1 MIGTLSLTNCT
12 KDETDNGFGSVDATE
27 NLITRTVTVSDE
39 AWDEVRSSYEP
50 GVGIHLDGTE
60 HMSVYYS
67 VSGSTTTAGS
77 KTLSYKLTGTN
88 AIEGTPAGDGSYT
101 FSHPEVSGAEA
112 YDYFFMM
119 PYLPTSKA
127 NSGGTA
133 SYHRIGP
140 VQMPKAATFDPS
152 FDYIVGKPVRNVAA
166 ADQSA
171 IVTQFKRLMAPLRLK
186 FTDNA
191 GVLADQKIRQVTI
204 SFDAAA
210 SKGKCLS
217 GLFYHQYSDVADE
230 CNISGWENGSFS
242 NAATADYPAG
252 LEQNGS
258 WETWLMVNPTEI
270 EACNMTIDVV
280 ADKMRI
286 TRTVPTN
293 KVFNL
298 TKEAINTLSFD
309 ISGDGYATENAYTVD
324 FTQSTKVPSVIEAS
338 DGHSYEWT
346 FANCSITTQAN
357 LGNALRLQNTTK
369 SGSITLPALP
379 EGASYKAIYLTEN
392 TNNTSKA
399 ANIVCK
405 QGDQEAAT
413 GTFYYYGEVSQQ
425 GGVLKLEIPTEYAN
439 GPLTIE
445 HDCTDAV
452 WINRM
457 TVTYEGDLHMVDEN
471 DYYSLY
477 LNGEDIQI
485 GNITINKESHPDAK
499 IVYMDSGSSEDNIRT
514 SILQKGGVIFLDT
527 YHNANMSEAKDQV
540 LTLTGNLQPIANTI
554 IIGRYKN
561 KQSKL
566 ECTEYTDS
574 SNKLAGTYVQVDR
587 ASGGMFAIKNLDI
600 KGHTL
605 TSHLFAKGSNH
616 TQDITDF
623 IVEDCTVSAY
633 QNVFS
638 FSNTTKEYVV
648 QNVYFNNSIFNLL
661 GVNGNYSVIRLA
673 QLYDAKGNKTSN
685 LAFDRIKSV
694 TMNNCVIYCSDEA
707 FTSGRRTAIEYGYG
721 ASNTDRWANPT
732 TNLEITFT
740 NNTLY
745 NAYGSGACVIRA
757 YQAKKATVT
766 NNAYYLDVTKPAV
779 VSNPYM
785 LGIYAGLEGN
795 EGYALIDNAAYTYG
809 TKQDSNNKTITGLTW
824 RYGTAVTYTQ
834 QGLIANFNT
843 ETENGMFQ
851 STMNIETGYFPI
863 NTSVVT
869 NGAGASYETKL
880 WNKWE

>member
-67 VSGSTTTAGS
+67 VSGSTSTAGS
-77 KTLSYKLTGTN
+77 KTLDYKLLGTVDG
-88 AIEGTPAGDGSYT
+88 APAGNGSYT

-127 NSGGTA
+127 NSGGSA

-191 GVLADQKIRQVTI
+191 GVLTGQKIRQVTI
-204 SFDAAA
+204 SFDAATDKA
-210 SKGKCLS
+210 VDKCLS
-217 GLFYHQYSDVADE
+217 GLFYFQYSEAADE

-286 TRTVPTN
+286 TRTVATN

-309 ISGDGYATENAYTVD
+309 ISGDGYAMENAYSVD
-324 FTQSTKVPSVIEAS
+324 FTQYTKVPSVIEAS
-338 DGHSYEWT
+338 DGDTYDWT
-346 FANCSITTQAN
+346 LANCTFSVQAN
-357 LGNALRLQNTTK
+357 LGNALRLKNT
-369 SGSITLPALP
+369 SNNGSITLPALP

-399 ANIVCK
+399 ATVVCK
-405 QGDQEAAT
+405 QGEQEAAS
-413 GTFYYYGEVSQQ
+413 GTYNYYGEVSQQ
-425 GGVLKLEIPTEYAN
+425 GGVLKLEIPAEYAQ

-445 HDCTDAV
+445 HDCADAV

-457 TVTYEGDLHMVDEN
+457 TVTYEGELHPVKPQQKYSDIYEAGNDIKIGNLVINKTTFPNAKVVDIASINNKTFTDGGLVFLDGEGNYTMTTSPSIHTSLILIGN
-471 DYYSLY
+471 DPEKQPTIVCKGNSAYYFAVR
-477 LNGEDIQI
+477 GEDCDYVFKNL
-485 GNITINKESHPDAK
+485 NID
-499 IVYMDSGSSEDNIRT
+499 GSSNNY
-514 SILQKGGVIFLDT
+514 IFSNTD
-527 YHNANMSEAKDQV
+527 NAN
-540 LTLTGNLQPIANTI
+540 
-554 IIGRYKN
+554 
-561 KQSKL
+561 
-566 ECTEYTDS
+566 
-574 SNKLAGTYVQVDR
+574 
-587 ASGGMFAIKNLDI
+587 ASGKIKNL
-600 KGHTL
+600 TL
-605 TSHLFAKGSNH
+605 
-616 TQDITDF
+616 
-623 IVEDCTVSAY
+623 EDCTIVTNGNVIQDGNTTNSMQNVTVRNCVIRMSDTTTGKAVYGWVTGKTDTKATDQLASVILSNNVIYASSPVSHYLVMVGGKAANVNYDSNATIVVERNSTYNIYHGNGMVSAY
-633 QNVFS
+633 SAQNIMVTYTVSEFDDS
-638 FSNTTKEYVV
+638 VLDK
-648 QNVYFNNSIFNLL
+648 NSYSAGYSKPNDPKNFM
-661 GVNGNYSVIRLA
+661 VAYNY
-673 QLYDAKGNKTSN
+673 
-685 LAFDRIKSV
+685 
-694 TMNNCVIYCSDEA
+694 A
-707 FTSGRRTAIEYGYG
+707 FTNSGDTQRWKALWK
-721 ASNTDRWANPT
+721 NTDVT
-732 TNLEITFT
+732 
-740 NNTLY
+740 
-745 NAYGSGACVIRA
+745 
-757 YQAKKATVT
+757 ATVT
-766 NNAYYLDVTKPAV
+766 TT
-779 VSNPYM
+779 
-785 LGIYAGLEGN
+785 
-795 EGYALIDNAAYTYG
+795 DNSFKLQESPFASA
-809 TKQDSNNKTITGLTW
+809 
-824 RYGTAVTYTQ
+824 
-834 QGLIANFNT
+834 
-843 ETENGMFQ
+843 
-851 STMNIETGYFPI
+851 NIETGYFPI

>member
-67 VSGSTTTAGS
+67 VSGSTSTAGS
-77 KTLSYKLTGTN
+77 KTLGYKLLG
-88 AIEGTPAGDGSYT
+88 AVDGAPAGNGSYT
-101 FSHPEVSGAEA
+101 FSHPAVDGAEA

-119 PYLPTSKA
+119 PYLVTSKQ
-127 NSGGTA
+127 NSAGSA

-140 VQMPKAATFDPS
+140 VQMPEAATFDPS
-152 FDYIVGKPVRNVAA
+152 FDYIVGKPVLNVAA

-191 GVLADQKIRQVTI
+191 GVLAGQKIRQVTI
-204 SFDAAA
+204 SFDAATDKA
-210 SKGKCLS
+210 VNKCMS
-217 GLFYHQYSDVADE
+217 GLFYFQYSEAADE

-286 TRTVPTN
+286 TRTVATG

-309 ISGDGYATENAYTVD
+309 ISGEGYATENAYSVD
-324 FTQSTKVPSVIEAS
+324 FTQYTKVPTVIEAS
-338 DGHSYEWT
+338 DGDTYDWT
-346 FANCSITTQAN
+346 LANCTFSVQAN
-357 LGNALRLQNTTK
+357 LGNALRLKNT
-369 SGSITLPALP
+369 SNNGSITLPALP
-379 EGASYKAIYLTEN
+379 EGATYKAIYLTEN

-413 GTFYYYGEVSQQ
+413 GTFNYYGEVSQQ
-425 GGVLKLEIPTEYAN
+425 GGVLKLEIPAEYAQ

-445 HDCTDAV
+445 HDCADAV

-457 TVTYEGDLHMVDEN
+457 TVTYEGDLHPEVPQQN
-471 DYYSLY
+471 YSAIY
-477 LNGEDIQI
+477 EAGGDITI
-485 GNITINKESHPDAK
+485 GNLVVNKTNYPDAK
-499 IVYMDSGSSEDNIRT
+499 VVDIASINNKTFTDGGLVFIEGEGSFTMTTSPSIHTSLVLIGNNPEKQPTIICKGASAYYFAVRGEDCDYVFKNLNIDGSSNNY
-514 SILQKGGVIFLDT
+514 IFANTD
-527 YHNANMSEAKDQV
+527 NANASGKIKS
-540 LTLTGNLQPIANTI
+540 LTL
-554 IIGRYKN
+554 
-561 KQSKL
+561 
-566 ECTEYTDS
+566 
-574 SNKLAGTYVQVDR
+574 
-587 ASGGMFAIKNLDI
+587 
-600 KGHTL
+600 
-605 TSHLFAKGSNH
+605 
-616 TQDITDF
+616 
-623 IVEDCTVSAY
+623 EDCTIVTNGNVIQDGNTTNSMQNVTVRNCVIRMSETTTGKAVYGWVTGKTATKAADQLATVTLTDNVIYASSPVSHYLVMVGGKAENVNYDSNATIVVEHNSTYNIYHGNGVVSAY
-633 QNVFS
+633 SAADMQVNYNVSEFDDS
-638 FSNTTKEYVV
+638 TLAK
-648 QNVYFNNSIFNLL
+648 NS
-661 GVNGNYSVIRLA
+661 YSA
-673 QLYDAKGNKTSN
+673 
-685 LAFDRIKSV
+685 
-694 TMNNCVIYCSDEA
+694 
-707 FTSGRRTAIEYGYG
+707 GY
-721 ASNTDRWANPT
+721 SKPNDPKN
-732 TNLEITFT
+732 F
-740 NNTLY
+740 
-745 NAYGSGACVIRA
+745 
-757 YQAKKATVT
+757 TVT
-766 NNAYYLDVTKPAV
+766 NNFAFTNSGETQRWKALWKNTNVTATV
-779 VSNPYM
+779 TTT
-785 LGIYAGLEGN
+785 
-795 EGYALIDNAAYTYG
+795 DNSFKLQESPFASA
-809 TKQDSNNKTITGLTW
+809 
-824 RYGTAVTYTQ
+824 
-834 QGLIANFNT
+834 
-843 ETENGMFQ
+843 
-851 STMNIETGYFPI
+851 NIETGYFPV

>member
-67 VSGSTTTAGS
+67 VSGTTAQALG
-77 KTLSYKLTGTN
+77 YKLLDVADGAPDGN
-88 AIEGTPAGDGSYT
+88 GSYT
-101 FSHPEVSGAEA
+101 FSHPEVTGAET
-112 YDYFFMM
+112 YDYYFMM
-119 PYLPTSKA
+119 PYLVTSKLNNA
-127 NSGGTA
+127 GSA

-140 VQMPKAATFDPS
+140 VQMPKADTFDPS
-152 FDYIVGKPVRNVAA
+152 FDYIVGKPALNVAA
-166 ADQSA
+166 ADQNA
-171 IVTQFKRLMAPLRLK
+171 VVTRFKRLMAPLRLK

-191 GVLADQKIRQVTI
+191 GILAGQKIRQVTI
-204 SFDAAA
+204 GFDVPADKA
-210 SKGKCLS
+210 SDKCMS
-217 GLFYHQYSDVADE
+217 GLFYFQYSEQADE
-230 CNISGWENGSFS
+230 CHISGWQDGSFS
-242 NAATADYPAG
+242 NTATADYPTG
-252 LEQNGS
+252 LEQEGS
-258 WETWLMVNPTEI
+258 WETWLMVNPVEL

-280 ADKMRI
+280 SDKMRI
-286 TRTVPTN
+286 TRTVPTG

-324 FTQSTKVPSVIEAS
+324 FTQSTKVPTAIEAS

-357 LGNALRLQNTTK
+357 LGNALRLKNTTNN
-369 SGSITLPALP
+369 GSITLPALP
-379 EGASYKAIYLTEN
+379 EGTTYKAIYLTEN
-392 TNNTSKA
+392 TNNSSKA

-405 QGDQEAAT
+405 QDDQEAAT

-425 GGVLKLEIPTEYAN
+425 GGVLKLEIPAEYAQ

-445 HDCTDAV
+445 HDCADAV

-605 TSHLFAKGSNH
+605 TGHLFAKGSNH

-673 QLYDAKGNKTSN
+673 QLYDANGNKTSN

-694 TMNNCVIYCSDEA
+694 TMNNCVIYCSDAA

-779 VSNPYM
+779 TSNPYM
-785 LGIYAGLEGN
+785 LGIYADLEGN
-795 EGYALIDNAAYTYG
+795 EGYALIDNTAYTYG
-809 TKQDSNNKTITGLTW
+809 EKTGNNITGLTW

-834 QGLIANFNT
+834 QGLKTLFNQSQQ
-843 ETENGMFQ
+843 NGMFQ
-851 STMNIETGYFPI
+851 STMDIQTGYFPI
-863 NTSVVT
+863 DKSVVT

>member
-39 AWDEVRSSYEP
+39 AWDEVRSIYEP

-77 KTLSYKLTGTN
+77 KTLDYKLLSAVDG
-88 AIEGTPAGDGSYT
+88 APAGDGSYT

-140 VQMPKAATFDPS
+140 VQMPEAATFDPS

-252 LEQNGS
+252 LEQNGN

-298 TKEAINTLSFD
+298 TKEAINMLSFD
-309 ISGDGYATENAYTVD
+309 ISGDGYAMENAYTVD
-324 FTQSTKVPSVIEAS
+324 FTQSTKVPTAIEAS

-379 EGASYKAIYLTEN
+379 EGTTYKAIYLTEN
-392 TNNTSKA
+392 TNNSSKA

-413 GTFYYYGEVSQQ
+413 GTFNYYGEVSQQ
-425 GGVLKLEIPTEYAN
+425 GGVLKLEIPAEYAQ

-445 HDCTDAV
+445 HDCVDAV

-457 TVTYEGDLHMVDEN
+457 TVIYEGDLHPEVPQQN
-471 DYYSLY
+471 YF
-477 LNGEDIQI
+477 DIYEAGGDITI
-485 GNITINKESHPDAK
+485 GNLVVNKTNYPDAK
-499 IVYMDSGSSEDNIRT
+499 VVDIASVKTGTFTDGGLVFIEGEGSFTMTASPSIHTGLIVIGNNPEKQPTIICKGTSVNYFAVRGEDCDYVFKNLNIDGSSN
-514 SILQKGGVIFLDT
+514 SYIFANTD
-527 YHNANMSEAKDQV
+527 NANASGKIKS
-540 LTLTGNLQPIANTI
+540 LTL
-554 IIGRYKN
+554 
-561 KQSKL
+561 
-566 ECTEYTDS
+566 
-574 SNKLAGTYVQVDR
+574 
-587 ASGGMFAIKNLDI
+587 
-600 KGHTL
+600 
-605 TSHLFAKGSNH
+605 
-616 TQDITDF
+616 
-623 IVEDCTVSAY
+623 EDCTILTNGNVIQDGNSTNSMQNVTVRNCVIRMSETTTGKAVYGWVTGKTSKATDQLATVTLTDNVIYASSPVNNYLVMVGGKVTDDSKFTAYDSNATIVVEHNSTYNIYHGNGIVSAY
-633 QNVFS
+633 SAADMQVNYNVS
-638 FSNTTKEYVV
+638 
-648 QNVYFNNSIFNLL
+648 
-661 GVNGNYSVIRLA
+661 
-673 QLYDAKGNKTSN
+673 
-685 LAFDRIKSV
+685 AFDNSTLDKNS
-694 TMNNCVIYCSDEA
+694 YSA
-707 FTSGRRTAIEYGYG
+707 GY
-721 ASNTDRWANPT
+721 SKPDDP
-732 TNLEITFT
+732 
-740 NNTLY
+740 
-745 NAYGSGACVIRA
+745 
-757 YQAKKATVT
+757 KKFTVT
-766 NNAYYLDVTKPAV
+766 NNYCFTNNGETQKWKALWKNTGATATVTTTNNSFILQEIPF
-779 VSNPYM
+779 VS
-785 LGIYAGLEGN
+785 
-795 EGYALIDNAAYTYG
+795 T
-809 TKQDSNNKTITGLTW
+809 
-824 RYGTAVTYTQ
+824 
-834 QGLIANFNT
+834 
-843 ETENGMFQ
+843 
-851 STMNIETGYFPI
+851 NIETGYFPI